1 MFVAMAALVCVL
13 LLAVVALSYRL
24 WKLRQGRTTAIRDA
38 PRSAAT
44 AGGGDPVSR

>member
-1 MFVAMAALVCVL
+1 MFVMAALVCVL

-24 WKLRQGRTTAIRDA
+24 WKLRQAGRPRSCVTL

-44 AGGGDPVSR
+44 AGGTG